1 MTINFSEL
9 KDLSSYTFKKDKDLK
24 LIVKNITKKDMDLN
38 KVYFIL
44 CKSNGEVVYKSKKG
58 CFEVVDYKKEVIS
71 GKWLCFNKYT
81 YVDAKKLRFKADKRG
96 YSSYAEH
103 FRQFCNNR
111 KSGREIWSY
120 MFQFIENYN
129 QHYMQHYI
137 SASNVNY
144 VEPKHSNDL
153 IVL

>member
-111 KSGREIWSY
+111 KSGREIYSY
-120 MFQFIENYN
+120 VYQFIRDYN
-129 QHYMQHYI
+129 QNYMQNYI
-137 SASNVNY
+137 AAPTVNY